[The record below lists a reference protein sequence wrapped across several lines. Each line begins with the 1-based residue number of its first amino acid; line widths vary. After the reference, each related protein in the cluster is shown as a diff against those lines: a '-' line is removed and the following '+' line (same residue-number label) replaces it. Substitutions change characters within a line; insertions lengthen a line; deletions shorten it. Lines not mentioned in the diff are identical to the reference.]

1 MMVHIEPF
9 RRKVV
14 TAERADSAFI
24 VVVAKVGGS
33 NLVASVNFRRH

>member
-14 TAERADSAFI
+14 TAERAESAVI
-24 VVVAKVGGS
+24 VVAKVSGS
-33 NLVASVNFRRH
+33 DLVAPVNFRRH